1 MTRKRGEALQ
11 NPDYQGATGRA
22 WEVSGAGRTERVE
35 QTASLGIW
43 LIEAP
48 TANPLLRWPYYAAT
62 LFHLHDI
69 PGSPV
74 NFRREGA
81 THEFVMGTVDPAVE
95 NTIDPSDIRT
105 FKMLSPPDLQEQL
118 ILPSNA
124 RAVEVARL
132 AIQMCVDGRLSPDAE
147 NHRRE
152 WIGFFRSQ
160 EG

>member
-1 MTRKRGEALQ
+1 MTRKPGEDLQ

-22 WEVSGAGRTERVE
+22 WEVSGAGRVERVE
-35 QTASLGIW
+35 QTAGLGIW

-48 TANPLLRWPYYAAT
+48 MVNPLWIHYAAT
-62 LFHLHDI
+62 LFHLQDI
-69 PGSPV
+69 PGAPPV

-105 FKMLSPPDLQEQL
+105 FKMLTPPDLQEQL

-124 RAVEVARL
+124 RAVEVVRL
-132 AIQMCVDGRLSPDAE
+132 AIQMCVDGRLSPDAKD
-147 NHRRE
+147 HRQE

>member
-1 MTRKRGEALQ
+1 MARKPSEDLK
-11 NPDYQGATGRA
+11 NPDYQSATGRA
-22 WEVSGAGRTERVE
+22 WEVSGAGRDEVRVE

-48 TANPLLRWPYYAAT
+48 MANPLWSHYAAT
-62 LFHLHDI
+62 LLHLHDI
-69 PGSPV
+69 QGAAPAV
-74 NFRREGA
+74 IRRQGA
-81 THEFVMGTVDPAVE
+81 THELWIGTVDPKVE

-105 FKMLSPPDLQEQL
+105 FKMLTPPDLQEQL

-147 NHRRE
+147 NHRQA
-152 WIGFFRSQ
+152 WIGFFKSQ